1 MFQPPVETP
10 PYICP
15 ESHTPAEYSKVILQ
29 MFDTY
34 LLRFTQAQR
43 CLKKL
48 PWGKPIRA
56 GQHVPDSLDWKK
68 RSGHCFRFDLD
79 EDDDFET
86 GQPPPKKLSTERD
99 WQKQPLAAGL
109 PQGGQASVHDGAEE
123 TAGSREGNQL
133 TRPGDAGDSA
143 AVQEAAN
150 DAETQQIDSDDDLP
164 DIQLGLSQFSST
176 KQGSQG
182 GEDQR
187 VSPSP
192 IPAGGGSQSSNS
204 LLDENGDLYS
214 TQLPRRKHTAEV
226 QTQAVVSE
234 SEAGSKQVCKAVQL
248 SQRCMQKGD
257 RGTQRLGIKRKPA
270 SPSESADSQV
280 YVLHDDDDDDDGEIT
295 FPQAKR
301 SCASVRERRFVHIST
316 SSSNRAGS
324 KLKLNV
330 VPPRPR
336 RGTPSGNGSQ
346 AQHTIWVNA
355 DARSSHFQPVGQGVS
370 SSADA
375 KPGPSNADVEESD
388 DSVQFV
394 EVSALAETEAE
405 ARAIQDSQA
414 RTSPIPRDDMSD
426 RAAASHS
433 QPTEQV
439 VLLSLFLPISITQ
452 RV

>member
-1 MFQPPVETP
+1 M
-10 PYICP
+10 
-15 ESHTPAEYSKVILQ
+15 ILQ

-34 LLRFTQAQR
+34 LLRFTQAQC

-48 PWGKPIRA
+48 PWGKPIRT
-56 GQHVPDSLDWKK
+56 GQHVPDTLDWKK
-68 RSGHCFRFDLD
+68 RSGHCFHLDLD
-79 EDDDFET
+79 EEDDFET

-109 PQGGQASVHDGAEE
+109 PQGGQASAHDGAEE
-123 TAGSREGNQL
+123 AAGSREGTQL
-133 TRPGDAGDSA
+133 VRPGDAGDSA
-143 AVQEAAN
+143 AVQETAY

-164 DIQLGLSQFSST
+164 NIQLGLPQLSDT

-182 GEDQR
+182 GEDQCT
-187 VSPSP
+187 SPSP
-192 IPAGGGSQSSNS
+192 VPAGGGSQSSNS

-214 TQLPRRKHTAEV
+214 TQLPRRKRTAEV
-226 QTQAVVSE
+226 QTPAAVSE
-234 SEAGSKQVCKAVQL
+234 SEAGSKRVCKAVQL

-270 SPSESADSQV
+270 SPNESADSQV
-280 YVLHDDDDDDDGEIT
+280 YVLRNDDDDDDDGEVT
-295 FPQAKR
+295 FPQAKK
-301 SCASVRERRFVHIST
+301 SCASVRERHFVHIST

-355 DARSSHFQPVGQGVS
+355 DAKSSHFHPVGQGVS

-394 EVSALAETEAE
+394 EASALAETEAE

-414 RTSPIPRDDMSD
+414 RASPIPRDDLSD

-433 QPTEQV
+433 QPTEQM
-439 VLLSLFLPISITQ
+439 VLLSLFLPITHKSLII
-452 RV
+452 V

>member
-1 MFQPPVETP
+1 MFQLPVETP

-29 MFDTY
+29 MFDSY

-56 GQHVPDSLDWKK
+56 GQHVPGSMDWKK
-68 RSGHCFRFDLD
+68 RGGHCFHFDLD

-86 GQPPPKKLSTERD
+86 GQPPPKKLSTEGD
-99 WQKQPLAAGL
+99 WQKQPLGVGL
-109 PQGGQASVHDGAEE
+109 PQGGQASAHDGAEE
-123 TAGSREGNQL
+123 AAGSGEGNQL
-133 TRPGDAGDSA
+133 VRPGDAGDSA
-143 AVQEAAN
+143 AVQEAAY
-150 DAETQQIDSDDDLP
+150 DAETLQFDSDNDLP
-164 DIQLGLSQFSST
+164 DIQLGSSQLSNT

-182 GEDQR
+182 VEEQHA
-187 VSPSP
+187 SPSP
-192 IPAGGGSQSSNS
+192 VPAGGGSQSSNS
-204 LLDENGDLYS
+204 LLDESGDLYS
-214 TQLPRRKHTAEV
+214 TQLPRRKRTAEV

-234 SEAGSKQVCKAVQL
+234 SEARSKRVCKAVQP
-248 SQRCMQKGD
+248 SQRCVQKGD
-257 RGTQRLGIKRKPA
+257 RGTQRLGMKRKPA
-270 SPSESADSQV
+270 SPDESADSQV
-280 YVLHDDDDDDDGEIT
+280 YVLHDDDDDDDDDEVT

-301 SCASVRERRFVHIST
+301 SCASVRERHFVHIST

-336 RGTPSGNGSQ
+336 QGTPSGNGSE

-375 KPGPSNADVEESD
+375 KLGPSSTDVEESD

-394 EVSALAETEAE
+394 EVSTLAETEAE

-414 RTSPIPRDDMSD
+414 RASPAPRDDMAD
-426 RAAASHS
+426 HAAASHS
-433 QPTEQV
+433 QPTEQM
-439 VLLSLFLPISITQ
+439 VLLSLFLPITH

>member
-1 MFQPPVETP
+1 MFQPPEETP

-48 PWGKPIRA
+48 PWGKPIRT

-68 RSGHCFRFDLD
+68 RSGHCFHFDLD

-109 PQGGQASVHDGAEE
+109 PHGGQASAHDGAEE
-123 TAGSREGNQL
+123 VAGSREGNQL
-133 TRPGDAGDSA
+133 VRPGDAGDSA
-143 AVQEAAN
+143 AVQETAY

-164 DIQLGLSQFSST
+164 NIQLGLPQLSNT

-182 GEDQR
+182 GEDQCT
-187 VSPSP
+187 SPSP
-192 IPAGGGSQSSNS
+192 VPASGGSQSSNS

-214 TQLPRRKHTAEV
+214 TQLPRRKRTAEV
-226 QTQAVVSE
+226 QTQAAVSE
-234 SEAGSKQVCKAVQL
+234 SEAGSKRVCKAVQL

-270 SPSESADSQV
+270 SPNESADSQV
-280 YVLHDDDDDDDGEIT
+280 YVLRSDDDDDDGEVT

-301 SCASVRERRFVHIST
+301 SCALVRERRFVHIST

-355 DARSSHFQPVGQGVS
+355 DAKSSHFHTVGQGVS

-414 RTSPIPRDDMSD
+414 RASPIPRDDMSD

-433 QPTEQV
+433 QPTEQM
-439 VLLSLFLPISITQ
+439 VLLSLFLPISH